1 MSPLPVVPGQVIG
14 QYRIVRKIGAGGMG
28 AVFECVHQTI
38 DRRAALKTLHVDLG
52 GVPGLALRFF
62 NEARAAN
69 RVPHPGVV
77 QVFDCGQLDDG
88 ALWLLMEFVDG
99 ETLHARIDAAMQVPP
114 YGLGLDALPLLHQLA
129 SILSVAHKH
138 GIIHRDL
145 KPSNVMLVPD
155 PAVRGGDRVR
165 LVDFGIAKL
174 IDAAVGAGTAGHAG
188 AAGPLTATGAILGT
202 PAYMAPEQAHSAGG
216 VDDRADVYALGVIS
230 FQAVL
235 GRLPVDGATPLALLM
250 NKAHYPAPRLRQY
263 DSSLPADLDAMVAS
277 MLAIDPAERP
287 RMADIERELAA
298 MLGLSTPRRS
308 RLMTPVAAQAQP
320 PTQSATSARAAES
333 PPLTAS
339 EAPTGDIPGERPG
352 SAAPP
357 LELVSAP
364 KDAPAPPSHRPPLL
378 RANPSA
384 PTIRPTSGRSWPL
397 WVAGGVATCALTLA
411 ILRWPRAQVQRP
423 GPDLQAAQAMV
434 DLAPPQ
440 QKEADAPDLLGPVV
454 DARPSAAVAQALDD
468 RQHPDLAPAA
478 DARPDATE
486 RKQSSTVRSRAASS
500 ASCVAPKA
508 SCIGGAISSVAIRDQ
523 VVLALQ
529 EAQVRLCGS
538 DHLTFDLRGSEPVLL
553 DVPARFDSEDRRA
566 LRIALRGRLQGVRVS
581 TIIEVRCRR

>member
-1 MSPLPVVPGQVIG
+1 MSPIPVAPGQVIG

-28 AVFECVHQTI
+28 AVFECVHQAI

-129 SILSVAHKH
+129 SILSVAHKQ

-145 KPSNVMLVPD
+145 KPSNVMLVHD

-165 LVDFGIAKL
+165 LLDFGIAKL
-174 IDAAVGAGTAGHAG
+174 IDAAVGAGTAGQGAG
-188 AAGPLTATGAILGT
+188 AGPLTATGAILGT
-202 PAYMAPEQAHSAGG
+202 PAYMAPEQARSAGG

-230 FQAVL
+230 FQTVL
-235 GRLPVDGATPLALLM
+235 GRLPVDGPTPFALLM
-250 NKAHYPAPRLRQY
+250 NKANHPAPRLRQY

-277 MLAIDPAERP
+277 MLAIEPVERP

-308 RLMTPVAAQAQP
+308 RLMTPVAAQPLP
-320 PTQSATSARAAES
+320 PTQSATSARVVES
-333 PPLTAS
+333 PPPTAS
-339 EAPTGDIPGERPG
+339 EAPTGDIIGERSG
-352 SAAPP
+352 SAAQPSLEP
-357 LELVSAP
+357 LPAP
-364 KDAPAPPSHRPPLL
+364 KDAPAPPSHRPPVL
-378 RANPSA
+378 RSNPSA
-384 PTIRPTSGRSWPL
+384 PTIRPKSQRSWSL
-397 WVAGGVATCALTLA
+397 LVAGVVASGALALT
-411 ILRWPRAQVQRP
+411 ILRWPTAPVQRSV
-423 GPDLQAAQAMV
+423 PDLQAAQAMV
-434 DLAPPQ
+434 DLAAPQ
-440 QKEADAPDLLGPVV
+440 PKEADAPDLL
-454 DARPSAAVAQALDD
+454 
-468 RQHPDLAPAA
+468 APAV
-478 DARPDATE
+478 DSRPDATE
-486 RKQSSTVRSRAASS
+486 RKQSSTARPRAPSSSCIIPKANCVSGVFSS
-500 ASCVAPKA
+500 A
-508 SCIGGAISSVAIRDQ
+508 GIRDQ

-538 DHLTFDLRGSEPVLL
+538 DHLTLDLRGSEPVLL

-566 LRIALRGRLQGVRVS
+566 LRIALRGRLQGVRLS